1 MSLILLA
8 LISLLAG
15 GLASL
20 VPQKR
25 CGLVNALG
33 AGFCIG
39 ACAMGFAG
47 AMILLAGGGP
57 GPSWT
62 LPWNTPLGGSFTIAA
77 DGLTSFF
84 LLLIF
89 GISPLCALYGAQ
101 YLTAWNGRK
110 NTGPSWFFFN
120 MLVASMAMVCLARNA
135 LLFLIAWE
143 AMSLASYFLVMFESE
158 RSEVRKAGWTYMV
171 ATQLGTVCLLALFVL
186 MAGQSGSLE
195 FADFEGF
202 GGSGGTTVGIA
213 FLLALVGFGTKAGL
227 MPMHIWLPEAHPAAP
242 SHVSALMSGIMIK
255 TGIYGLLRIL
265 TYLGA
270 PEMWW
275 GWTLVAMGL
284 LSGVLG
290 VLFALAQHDLKRL
303 LAYHSVEN
311 IGIITLGLG
320 IGLLGRSVGNT
331 SVAALAF
338 AGGLLHVANH
348 ALFKGLLF
356 MGAGSVQHGA
366 HTLDIDRLGG
376 LSRDMK
382 WTAATFLVGSAAICG
397 LPPLNGFVSEF
408 LVYLASYKSASAA
421 TTSLAVPGLL
431 VIAGLALIG
440 GLAAACFSKA
450 FGIIFLGEPRGDEAR
465 AAHECGPLMR
475 TSMIILAAACVLGGL
490 AGPLLVGGM
499 GSVIASASMIPEADI
514 ADGLRAGA
522 GSLRSVTVAG
532 LGILLLAGALAG
544 LRRWLLA
551 GREAGVEGTWDC
563 GYWKP
568 TARMQYTAS
577 SYAQPIVRMFR
588 FLRLS
593 RRQFIRPAGL
603 LPSESEFATRTPD
616 MFKENLWRPA
626 FAGIGSLLSRVRPL
640 QHGRIQIYVL
650 YVVLTL
656 LALLLWRLR

>member
-1 MSLILLA
+1 MSLVFIA
-8 LISLLAG
+8 LILLLAG
-15 GLASL
+15 GLVSL
-20 VPQKR
+20 VPR
-25 CGLVNALG
+25 ERFSPANGLG
-33 AGFCIG
+33 AGVCVA
-39 ACAMGFAG
+39 ACSIGFAG
-47 AMILLAGGGP
+47 ALILLAGGGP
-57 GPSWT
+57 GPSMA

-89 GISPLCALYGAQ
+89 GISALCALYGAQ
-101 YLTAWNGRK
+101 YMAAWESRK

-120 MLVASMAMVCLARNA
+120 ILVASMAMVFLARNA

-143 AMSLASYFLVMFESE
+143 AMSLSSYFLVMFESE
-158 RSEVRKAGWTYMV
+158 RPEVRKAGWTYMV

-186 MAGQSGSLE
+186 MAWRCGSLE
-195 FADFEGF
+195 FADFAGF
-202 GGSGGTTVGIA
+202 GGSGAATAGIA
-213 FLLALVGFGTKAGL
+213 FVLALVGFGTKAGL

-255 TGIYGLLRIL
+255 TGIYGLLRVL
-265 TYLGA
+265 TFLGP

-275 GWTLVAMGL
+275 GWTVVAMGL

-320 IGLLGRSVGNT
+320 IGLLGRSAGNAA
-331 SVAALAF
+331 VAALAF
-338 AGGLLHVANH
+338 AGCLLHVANH

-356 MGAGSVQHGA
+356 LAAGSVQHAA

-376 LSRDMK
+376 LSKNMK
-382 WTAATFLVGSAAICG
+382 WTAAAFLTGSTAICG

-408 LVYLASYKSASAA
+408 LIYLASCRSASGLP
-421 TTSLAVPGLL
+421 TSLSAPGLL
-431 VIAGLALIG
+431 VIGGLALIG
-440 GLAAACFSKA
+440 GLAAACFAKA
-450 FGIIFLGEPRGDEAR
+450 FGIIFLGEPRDDGAR
-465 AAHECGPLMR
+465 EAHECGSMMR
-475 TSMIILAAACVLGGL
+475 ASMAVLGAACVLGGL

-499 GSVIASASMIPEADI
+499 DSVVASVAMIPEADI
-514 ADGLRAGA
+514 A
-522 GSLRSVTVAG
+522 AG
-532 LGILLLAGALAG
+532 LDAGRESLLCVTIFGLGFLLLAGALAH
-544 LRRWLLA
+544 LRRRMLA
-551 GREAGVEGTWDC
+551 ERETGVEGTWDC
-563 GYWKP
+563 GYCKP

-577 SYAQPIVRMFR
+577 SFAQPIVGMFG

-593 RRQFIRPAGL
+593 RRRFVRPAGL
-603 LPSESEFATRTPD
+603 LPSGSEFATRTPD

-626 FAGIGSLLSRVRPL
+626 FAGVGDLLSRVRRL

-650 YVVLTL
+650 YVALTL
-656 LALLLWRLR
+656 LALLLWRL